1 MKINNSNNNRNKNRG
16 EKMNNNNSNN
26 NHHKNEYKYHHL
38 TDNKGFSLFEVI
50 IAIILGISV
59 MAVLM
64 TLTLGGVKNNRFAL
78 TLADMST
85 LTEQKASDIFK
96 DIPKQI
102 KNMPNGVN
110 TLGSINPTQPVN
122 GYFDLL
128 NDSGC
133 VLTTGYQLESGSGK
147 GDLGLGGG
155 KGGLGGGTGTGD
167 DGSGIG
173 GGKGGLGGGLTGG
186 GKGGNDDGSGKG
198 DDGNGGSGN
207 GTITGLDCSRATF
220 GVPTSSLVAR
230 YRRQWVIVKNKPDVG
245 DTTVAIVLV
254 DLISNSILRSQLITK
269 IDGKYSIS
277 N

>member
-1 MKINNSNNNRNKNRG
+1 MSSNKHNTEYRNSQTSQLV
-16 EKMNNNNSNN
+16 NS
-26 NHHKNEYKYHHL
+26 
-38 TDNKGFSLFEVI
+38 KGFSLFEVV

-78 TLADMST
+78 TISDMST
-85 LTEQKASDIFK
+85 LTEQKACEVFK
-96 DIPKQI
+96 DIPREVSNMSNQI
-102 KNMPNGVN
+102 N
-110 TLGSINPTQPVN
+110 TLGSINPAQPVN

-133 VLTTGYQLESGSGK
+133 VLTTGYQLEGGSK
-147 GDLGLGGG
+147 GDLGLGLGGSG
-155 KGGLGGGTGTGD
+155 KGGLGGGSGTGD
-167 DGSGIG
+167 DGNGIG
-173 GGKGGLGGGLTGG
+173 GGKGGLGTGG
-186 GKGGNDDGSGKG
+186 TRGGNDDGSGKG
-198 DDGNGGSGN
+198 DDGNGGNGGGGN
-207 GTITGLDCSRATF
+207 GTITGLDCSKATF
-220 GVPTSSLVAR
+220 GNPTSSLIPR
-230 YRRQWVIVKNKPDVG
+230 YRRQWVVVKNKPDVG

>member
-1 MKINNSNNNRNKNRG
+1 MKINNSNTNRNKNRG
-16 EKMNNNNSNN
+16 EKMSNNNSNN
-26 NHHKNEYKYHHL
+26 SNNHHHKNECKYHHL
-38 TDNKGFSLFEVI
+38 TDNKGFSLFEVV

-85 LTEQKASDIFK
+85 LTEQKASDVFK

-102 KNMPNGVN
+102 KNTPNGVN

-133 VLTTGYQLESGSGK
+133 VLTSGYQLEGGSGK
-147 GDLGLGGG
+147 GDLGLGGN
-155 KGGLGGGTGTGD
+155 
-167 DGSGIG
+167 
-173 GGKGGLGGGLTGG
+173 GKGGLGGGLTGG
-186 GKGGNDDGSGKG
+186 GKGGNDGGDDKG
-198 DDGNGGSGN
+198 DDGSGGSGS
-207 GTITGLDCSRATF
+207 ITGLDCSRATF

-230 YRRQWVIVKNKPDVG
+230 YRRQWVVVKNKPDIG

-269 IDGKYSIS
+269 IDGKYSIT

>member
-1 MKINNSNNNRNKNRG
+1 MSSNNS
-16 EKMNNNNSNN
+16 NNSNN
-26 NHHKNEYKYHHL
+26 NHHKNECKYHHL
-38 TDNKGFSLFEVI
+38 ADNKGFSLFEVV

-78 TLADMST
+78 TISDMST
-85 LTEQKASDIFK
+85 LTEQKASDVFK
-96 DIPKQI
+96 DIPREI
-102 KNMPNGVN
+102 TNMPNGVN

-133 VLTTGYQLESGSGK
+133 VLTTGYQLEGDTGK
-147 GDLGLGGG
+147 GDLGLGD
-155 KGGLGGGTGTGD
+155 T
-167 DGSGIG
+167 
-173 GGKGGLGGGLTGG
+173 GKGGLGGGLTGG
-186 GKGGNDDGSGKG
+186 GKDGNDDGDGKG
-198 DDGNGGSGN
+198 DDGNGGSGT

-220 GVPTSSLVAR
+220 GVPTSSLVTR
-230 YRRQWVIVKNKPDVG
+230 YRRQWVIVKNKPNVG

-254 DLISNSILRSQLITK
+254 DLMSNSILRSQLITK

>member
-1 MKINNSNNNRNKNRG
+1 MNININNSNKYRG
-16 EKMNNNNSNN
+16 ENMSSNKHKTEYRNSQTSQLVNS
-26 NHHKNEYKYHHL
+26 
-38 TDNKGFSLFEVI
+38 KGFSLFEVV

-85 LTEQKASDIFK
+85 LTEQKASEVFK
-96 DIPKQI
+96 NIPREVSNMSNQI
-102 KNMPNGVN
+102 N
-110 TLGSINPTQPVN
+110 TLGSINPVQPVS

-133 VLTTGYQLESGSGK
+133 VLTTGYQLEGGSK
-147 GDLGLGGG
+147 GDLGLGGSG
-155 KGGLGGGTGTGD
+155 KGGLGGGSGTGD
-167 DGSGIG
+167 DGNGIG
-173 GGKGGLGGGLTGG
+173 GSKGGLGTGG
-186 GKGGNDDGSGKG
+186 TGGTKGGSDDGDGKG
-198 DDGNGGSGN
+198 DDGGGGN

-220 GVPTSSLVAR
+220 GVPTSSLIPR
-230 YRRQWVIVKNKPDVG
+230 YRRQWVVVKNKPDVG

-254 DLISNSILRSQLITK
+254 DLVSNSILRSQLITK

>member
-1 MKINNSNNNRNKNRG
+1 MNNSKHSSNNNSKY
-16 EKMNNNNSNN
+16 NSKYN
-26 NHHKNEYKYHHL
+26 NEYRNSQTKQL
-38 TDNKGFSLFEVI
+38 VNNKGFSLFEVV

-78 TLADMST
+78 TLSDMST

-96 DIPKQI
+96 DIPRQI
-102 KNMPNGVN
+102 ANMSNGVN
-110 TLGSINPTQPVN
+110 TLGSLNPEQPVN

-133 VLTTGYQLESGSGK
+133 VLKTGSQLEGSVGNGK
-147 GDLGLGGG
+147 GDLGF
-155 KGGLGGGTGTGD
+155 GTGTGD
-167 DGSGIG
+167 DGNAIG
-173 GGKGGLGGGLTGG
+173 GGKGGGLGTGG
-186 GKGGNDDGSGKG
+186 TRGGNDDRDGKG
-198 DDGNGGSGN
+198 DDGNGGGN

-230 YRRQWVIVKNKPDVG
+230 YRRQWVVVKNKPNVG
-245 DTTVAIVLV
+245 DTTVGIVLV
-254 DLISNSILRSQLITK
+254 DLISNSILRSELITK
-269 IDGKYSIS
+269 IDGKYSIT